1 MTDGDKTHT
10 EMLSIGEASQ
20 RIDLPES
27 TIRYYDK
34 EFGNYLSIPR
44 GKNNQRLFE
53 EDHLQDLE
61 YIRYLIKREELS
73 VEEVRSRLNREEDYR
88 DSSSSTEESADSLP
102 EDPRDETTTEPS
114 PSSATD
120 PETTEKLKTLLDRLD
135 GIDARLEEL
144 EERQANVEELL
155 DMNLRRYNKLVEDL

>member
-1 MTDGDKTHT
+1 MTDVDKTHT

-73 VEEVRSRLNREEDYR
+73 VEEVRSRLNREADYR
-88 DSSSSTEESADSLP
+88 DSGSSPEEPGNSSPDDSG
-102 EDPRDETTTEPS
+102 EETATEPS
-114 PSSATD
+114 PSSVTD
-120 PETTEKLKTLLDRLD
+120 SEVTEKLKTLLDRLD
-135 GIDARLEEL
+135 GIDARLDEL